1 MAGCM
6 CEMRRR
12 WRVMRWGNSKNDG
25 FRDDLSV
32 SYVYPQGR
40 STMTKGVIEKV
51 SKVARWGNSLGFR
64 IPQEGVEQLKLKEG
78 ESVNVR
84 VKGDTITIRRANSRK
99 KWTEKELLKGVTPAI
114 CGPDL
119 ISDRRGRELV

>member
-1 MAGCM
+1 MAAG
-6 CEMRRR
+6 
-12 WRVMRWGNSKNDG
+12 
-25 FRDDLSV
+25 
-32 SYVYPQGR
+32 
-40 STMTKGVIEKV
+40 TIEKL

-64 IPQEGVEQLKLKEG
+64 IPKEGVEQLKLKEG

-84 VKGDTITIRRANSRK
+84 VNGDTITIRRAKARK

-119 ISDRRGRELV
+119 IPDRGGKELL